1 MRQEKGF
8 EGAKQSRLPLGCGLP
23 VTNIKHRPNR
33 EMRPAL
39 IRVPLAHR
47 APRESLSTF
56 FLDARKI
63 RKIIACFS
71 DEIKYNIKIGVMEE

>member
-1 MRQEKGF
+1 MRQEKGL
-8 EGAKQSRLPLGCGLP
+8 EGAKQSRLPARL
-23 VTNIKHRPNR
+23 
-33 EMRPAL
+33 AL